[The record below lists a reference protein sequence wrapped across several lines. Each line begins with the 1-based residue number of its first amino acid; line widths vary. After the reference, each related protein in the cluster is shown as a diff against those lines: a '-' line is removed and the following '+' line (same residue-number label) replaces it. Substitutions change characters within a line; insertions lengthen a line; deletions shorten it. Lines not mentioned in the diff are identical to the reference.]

1 MFTSSASKIARLTRF
16 YSTSS
21 ILPNK
26 HVAQRALTFPG
37 QGSQFIGMGRD
48 LYDNFTA
55 AKQVFEQVDETL
67 GYKFSD
73 TIFSGDYVPLAFSH
87 NLSLSLFFF
96 VKIQFKSL
104 TDTEN
109 AQPAIVTVGVAAIAA
124 LEQISGCKIK
134 DLVSYT
140 LGHSVGEYTALIV
153 SNSLSLSDGIKL
165 VKLRGKAM
173 KESINGIDSTMIAI
187 ITRNNS
193 IKEIVASANSTNE
206 QIQNSIKNNDK
217 KFNKNDLST
226 QVTLSGTKSAVN
238 LAIQNLNDTNLSFRT
253 AVLPVGAPFH
263 CDLLLPA
270 SSQLKHALE
279 ETTFAEMQIP
289 IIANYTGIP
298 IKSHTDIKSLLV
310 SQTCSTVKWLDSLSY
325 LHNTAGITRWL
336 CAGPS
341 PVIAGMIKKEIP
353 KSITR
358 LLTNS
363 KDIYNCLHVLESQKL
378 E

>member
-1 MFTSSASKIARLTRF
+1 MFMRSVSKIARITRS

-26 HVAQRALTFPG
+26 YVAQRALTFPG

-55 AKQVFEQVDETL
+55 AKQIFEHVDETL
-67 GYKFSD
+67 GYKFSE
-73 TIFSGDYVPLAFSH
+73 TIFSGDY
-87 NLSLSLFFF
+87 
-96 VKIQFKSL
+96 KSL

-153 SNSLSLSDGIKL
+153 SKSLSLSDGIKL

-193 IKEIVASANSTNE
+193 INEIVTSANSTNE

-217 KFNKNDLST
+217 KFNKNDLVNVATINMST

-238 LAIQNLNDTNLSFRT
+238 LAIQNLNETNLSFRT

-270 SSQLKHALE
+270 SSQLKQALD

-289 IIANYTGIP
+289 IIANYTGMP
-298 IKSHTDIKSLLV
+298 IKSHADIKSLLV

-325 LHNTAGITRWL
+325 LHNTAGITRWM

-363 KDIYNCLHVLESQKL
+363 KDIYNCLHVLESQKQQ
-378 E
+378 